1 MTSINATSDNLST
14 LTVDALILG
23 VTEDGAISPHGQLD
37 DAAHATLSELA
48 AKLDASGKVGAT
60 TVLPGVGLDAKRV
73 VLVGLGDGSAASL
86 RLAAGSAARE
96 CGKDPA
102 SVVIAIEADDEGT
115 AALTAGALLGAYRFT
130 TYKSDSDLD
139 AESEEEATDETT
151 GTAWLVA
158 GADEAAIERGRVV
171 AGAVAG
177 TRDLVNTPPLD
188 LFPGSFAEIAEDY
201 AQAMGVETTVFDVQ
215 RLADEGFGGILAV
228 GMGSAR
234 LPRLVRLEWKPA
246 GAKQTVALVGKGIT
260 FDSGGLSLKPPKSM
274 ETMKS
279 DMAGAAA
286 VLHTVL
292 GAARANLQIGVVG
305 WLCLAENMPSGTA
318 QRPSDVI
325 RMYGGKTVEVL
336 NTDAEGRLVLAD
348 GLVRAIEENPD
359 VVLDI
364 ATLTGAQ
371 GVALGTQTSGVM
383 GVEDIRA
390 EVVAAADAVAEPM
403 WPMPLPQHLL
413 KQLDSKV
420 ADLQNIAGPAG
431 GMLSAGLFLQQFVGD
446 AKWAHL
452 DIARPAYNEEGP
464 HGFTPAGGTGAG
476 VRTLL
481 QFLESRANA

>member
-1 MTSINATSDNLST
+1 MTSIHATSDNLST
-14 LTVDALILG
+14 LTADALILG

-37 DAAHATLSELA
+37 DDALAALSALA
-48 AKLDASGKVGAT
+48 AKLEPSGAVGAT
-60 TVLPGVGLDAKRV
+60 TVLPGMGLAAQRV
-73 VLVGLGDGSAASL
+73 VLVGLGDGSTADL

-102 SVVIAIEADDEGT
+102 SVVIAIEADDHGT
-115 AALTAGALLGAYRFT
+115 AALAAGALMGAYRFT
-130 TYKSDSDLD
+130 DYKSDVAFDED
-139 AESEEEATDETT
+139 ATDEDS
-151 GTAWLVA
+151 GTSWLMA
-158 GADEAAIERGRVV
+158 GASESALERGRIV
-171 AGAVAG
+171 AGAVVG

-188 LFPGSFAEIAEDY
+188 LFPASFAEIAEGF
-201 AQAMGVETTVFDVQ
+201 AQAMGVEATVFDVQ
-215 RLADEGFGGILAV
+215 RLADEGFGGILGV
-228 GMGSAR
+228 GMGSTR
-234 LPRLVRLEWKPA
+234 LPRLVRLEWKPD

-274 ETMKS
+274 ETMKT

-286 VLHTVL
+286 VMHTVL

-325 RMYGGKTVEVL
+325 RIYGGKTVEVL

-383 GVEDIRA
+383 GVDEIRA
-390 EVVAAADAVAEPM
+390 EVIAAADAVAEPM

-431 GMLSAGLFLQQFVGD
+431 GMLSAGVFLQQFVGG
-446 AKWAHL
+446 AQWAHL
-452 DIARPAYNEEGP
+452 DIARPAYNEEAP
-464 HGFTPAGGTGAG
+464 YGFTPAGGTGAG

-481 QFLESRANA
+481 QFLETRANA

>member
-1 MTSINATSDNLST
+1 MTSIHATSDNLST
-14 LTVDALILG
+14 LTADALILG
-23 VTEDGAISPHGQLD
+23 VTEDGVISPHGQLED
-37 DAAHATLSELA
+37 DALAALSALA
-48 AKLDASGKVGAT
+48 AKLEPSGAVGAT
-60 TVLPGVGLDAKRV
+60 TVLPGMDLAAQRV
-73 VLVGLGDGSAASL
+73 VLVGLGDGSTADL

-96 CGKDPA
+96 CGKNPA
-102 SVVIAIEADDEGT
+102 LVVIAIEADDHGT
-115 AALTAGALLGAYRFT
+115 AALAAGALMGAYRFT
-130 TYKSDSDLD
+130 DYKSDPAFDED
-139 AESEEEATDETT
+139 ATDEDS
-151 GTAWLVA
+151 GTSWLVA
-158 GADEAAIERGRVV
+158 GASESALERGRIV
-171 AGAVAG
+171 AGAVVG

-188 LFPGSFAEIAEDY
+188 LFPASFAEIAEGF
-201 AQAMGVETTVFDVQ
+201 AQAMGVEATVFDVQ
-215 RLADEGFGGILAV
+215 RLADEGFGGILGV
-228 GMGSAR
+228 GMGSSR
-234 LPRLVRLEWKPA
+234 LPRLVRLEWKPD

-274 ETMKS
+274 ETMKT

-286 VLHTVL
+286 VMHTVL

-325 RMYGGKTVEVL
+325 RIYGGKTVEVL

-383 GVEDIRA
+383 GVDEIRA
-390 EVVAAADAVAEPM
+390 EVIAAADAVAEPM

-420 ADLQNIAGPAG
+420 ADLQNIAGPAS
-431 GMLSAGLFLQQFVGD
+431 GMLSAGVFLQQFVGG
-446 AKWAHL
+446 AQWAHL
-452 DIARPAYNEEGP
+452 DIARPAYNEEAP

-481 QFLESRANA
+481 QFLETRANA

>member
-1 MTSINATSDNLST
+1 MTSIHATSDNLST
-14 LTVDALILG
+14 LTADALILG

-37 DAAHATLSELA
+37 DDTLAGLNELA
-48 AKLDASGKVGAT
+48 SKLDACGKVGST
-60 TVLPGVGLDAKRV
+60 TVVPGVGLSIKRV
-73 VLVGLGDGSAASL
+73 VLVGLGDGSTTDL

-102 SVVIAIEADDEGT
+102 SVVIAIEADDEGI
-115 AALTAGALLGAYRFT
+115 AAMTAGALLGAYRFVD
-130 TYKSDSDLD
+130 YKSD
-139 AESEEEATDETT
+139 AEFDEDETDEDS
-151 GTAWLVA
+151 GTSWLVA
-158 GADEAAIERGRVV
+158 GASESALERGRVV

-188 LFPGSFAEIAEDY
+188 LFPGSFAEIAEGY
-201 AQAMGVETTVFDVQ
+201 AQAMGVEATVFDVQ
-215 RLADEGFGGILAV
+215 QLAEQGFGGILGV
-228 GMGSAR
+228 GMGSSR
-234 LPRLVRLEWKPA
+234 LPRLVRLEWKPE

-274 ETMKS
+274 ETMKT

-286 VLHTVL
+286 VMHTVL

-325 RMYGGKTVEVL
+325 RIYGGKTVEVL

-371 GVALGTQTSGVM
+371 GVALGTRTSGVM
-383 GVEDIRA
+383 GVDEIRD
-390 EVVAAADAVAEPM
+390 EVVAAANAVAEPM
-403 WPMPLPQHLL
+403 WPMPLPSHLL

-431 GMLSAGLFLQQFVGD
+431 GMLSAGVFLQQFVGD

-452 DIARPAYNEEGP
+452 DIARPAYNEEAP
-464 HGFTPAGGTGAG
+464 FGFTPAGGTGAG

-481 QFLESRANA
+481 HFLEVRANA

>member
-1 MTSINATSDNLST
+1 MTSIHATSDNLST
-14 LTVDALILG
+14 LTADALILG
-23 VTEDGAISPHGQLD
+23 VTENGAISPHGQLD
-37 DAAHATLSELA
+37 DDALAALSALA
-48 AKLDASGKVGAT
+48 AKLEPSGAVGAT
-60 TVLPGVGLDAKRV
+60 TVLPGMGLAAQRV
-73 VLVGLGDGSAASL
+73 VLVGLGDGSTADL

-102 SVVIAIEADDEGT
+102 SVVIAIEADDHGT
-115 AALTAGALLGAYRFT
+115 AALAAGALMGAYRFT
-130 TYKSDSDLD
+130 DYKSDVAFDED
-139 AESEEEATDETT
+139 ATDEDS
-151 GTAWLVA
+151 GTSWLMA
-158 GADEAAIERGRVV
+158 GASESALERGRIV
-171 AGAVAG
+171 AGAVVG

-188 LFPGSFAEIAEDY
+188 LFPASFAEIAEGF
-201 AQAMGVETTVFDVQ
+201 AQAMGVEATVFDVQ
-215 RLADEGFGGILAV
+215 RLADEGFGGILGV
-228 GMGSAR
+228 GMGSTR
-234 LPRLVRLEWKPA
+234 LPRLVRLEWKPD

-274 ETMKS
+274 ETMKT

-286 VLHTVL
+286 VMHTVL

-325 RMYGGKTVEVL
+325 RIYGGKTVEVL

-383 GVEDIRA
+383 GVDEIRA
-390 EVVAAADAVAEPM
+390 EVIAAADAVAEPM

-431 GMLSAGLFLQQFVGD
+431 GMLSAGVFLQQFVGG
-446 AKWAHL
+446 AQWAHL
-452 DIARPAYNEEGP
+452 DIARPAYNEEAP
-464 HGFTPAGGTGAG
+464 YGFTPAGGTGAG

-481 QFLESRANA
+481 QFLETRANA